1 MEPDIGLSDADST
14 NASDTKDEEDI
25 VSRNESEE
33 ELSDSES
40 SEGTTSSPQTSPRAG
55 RDSPGSRRNRTN
67 RISYSDFSY
76 LSTLSRQERRRIE
89 DEMIKGRKLGEC
101 KSLAQQWAI
110 PAFNIEPNKRVPR
123 KSIYPLDA
131 GLLFIIDLFHVT
143 S

>member
-25 VSRNESEE
+25 VSRHESEE

-40 SEGTTSSPQTSPRAG
+40 HEGTTSSPQTSPRGAK
-55 RDSPGSRRNRTN
+55 DSPGSRRNRTN

-76 LSTLSRQERRRIE
+76 LNTLSRQERRRIE

-101 KSLAQQWAI
+101 K
-110 PAFNIEPNKRVPR
+110 
-123 KSIYPLDA
+123 
-131 GLLFIIDLFHVT
+131 
-143 S
+143 

>member
-25 VSRNESEE
+25 VSRHESEE

-40 SEGTTSSPQTSPRAG
+40 REGTTSSPQTSPRGAK
-55 RDSPGSRRNRTN
+55 DSPGSRRNRTN

-76 LSTLSRQERRRIE
+76 LNTLSRQERRRIE

-101 KSLAQQWAI
+101 KSLTQQWTI
-110 PAFNIEPNKRVPR
+110 PFNIKFKLHPSTEEDR
-123 KSIYPLDA
+123 
-131 GLLFIIDLFHVT
+131 
-143 S
+143 